1 MSWIEIVGH
10 SGAFLS
16 SITFIP
22 QVYKVWQ
29 SKSARDLSL
38 TMLVIIFASTVFW
51 IAYGTALALWPV
63 ILCNSIISILSLT
76 LIYFKFAFKHPTD
89 RSKLSD
95 G

>member
-29 SKSARDLSL
+29 SKSAHDLSL
-38 TMLVIIFASTVFW
+38 TMLIIVFTSTVFW
-51 IAYGTALALWPV
+51 IAYGVALMLWPV
-63 ILCNSIISILSLT
+63 ILCNGIISVLSLL
-76 LIYFKFAFKHPTD
+76 LIYFKFAFKHP
-89 RSKLSD
+89 SD
-95 G
+95 LPKR

>member
-38 TMLVIIFASTVFW
+38 TMMLIVFSSTIVWII
-51 IAYGTALALWPV
+51 YGVALTLWPV
-63 ILCNSIISILSLT
+63 ILCNSIIAVLSLM
-76 LIYFKFAFKHPTD
+76 LIYFKFAFK
-89 RSKLSD
+89 SA
-95 G
+95 

>member
-1 MSWIEIVGH
+1 MTWIEIVGH

-38 TMLVIIFASTVFW
+38 TMLIIVFTSTVFW
-51 IAYGTALALWPV
+51 IAYGTALMLWPV
-63 ILCNSIISILSLT
+63 ILCNGIISMLSLV
-76 LIYFKFAFKHPTD
+76 LIYFKYAFK
-89 RSKLSD
+89 SA
-95 G
+95 